1 MGNILKK
8 RININLPN
16 EHKIIRDD
24 YFSVVS
30 RSFLRHKQLLS
41 HYQLNKK
48 LIFKKNFKDCNN
60 FIFFNKYIFL
70 I

>member
-16 EHKIIRDD
+16 EQKIIRDD

-30 RSFLRHKQLLS
+30 RSFLHHKQLLS
-41 HYQLNKK
+41 FYQLNHK

-60 FIFFNKYIFL
+60 HL
-70 I
+70 INYE